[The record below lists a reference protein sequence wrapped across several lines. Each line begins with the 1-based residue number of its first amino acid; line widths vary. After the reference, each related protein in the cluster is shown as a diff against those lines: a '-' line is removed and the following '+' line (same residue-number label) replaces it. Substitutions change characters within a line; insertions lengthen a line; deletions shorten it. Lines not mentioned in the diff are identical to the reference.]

1 MPRTSAPILLLAALS
16 LAAPLSL
23 ATKPQAP
30 TLDLDTPAGTM
41 AAMRKIQCSLNDGE
55 PVTYYWHG
63 NMYSRVA
70 GEPDRLLF
78 KVAGMN
84 VRQCRSVS
92 DPEKG
97 AGYRLVSREIL
108 LYLDP
113 RTGEVARTWNNPWT
127 GEEVEVLHV
136 ANDPVNSTAWTI
148 GRDGQPASWRGSI
161 QGDRWWMTSTIPLFY
176 TNPLAGDYQRYVGGV
191 YHATEMFNFMGDL
204 DGLVDGRLATAPTQV
219 GWVRMSGWLPWMQM
233 SGRDGLVYFHTAGV
247 KLGAWDELP
256 AVMKDEIAANYPEYR
271 EPPPLDDERPNETS
285 WTYFMKK
292 VTPKPIGRHR

>member
-78 KVAGMN
+78 KVVGMN

-108 LYLDP
+108 LYVDP
-113 RTGEVARTWNNPWT
+113 RTGEVARTWKNPWT

-148 GRDGQPASWRGSI
+148 GRDGKPASWRGSI

-176 TNPLAGDYQRYVGGV
+176 TNPLGGDYQRYVGGV

-204 DGLVDGRLATAPTQV
+204 DGLVDGHKATAPTQV
-219 GWVRMSGWLPWMQM
+219 GWVRMSGWLPWM
-233 SGRDGLVYFHTAGV
+233 
-247 KLGAWDELP
+247 
-256 AVMKDEIAANYPEYR
+256 
-271 EPPPLDDERPNETS
+271 
-285 WTYFMKK
+285 
-292 VTPKPIGRHR
+292 